1 MRLRENWVRIFVKTS
16 CINYSFCLGMFTQ
29 LQTAYE
35 RASQEAA
42 AVKQTVQS
50 ATAKD
55 DQSRAMVSELT
66 AVSVDYYIT
75 GCVPLNNNNNTG
87 IENHMHWLLTDC
99 ATICVACTVVAGQR
113 AERSHY
119 GTVKS

>member
-1 MRLRENWVRIFVKTS
+1 MRLHKNWVRIFIKTS
-16 CINYSFCLGMFTQ
+16 SIVYSFRLRMFAQ

-66 AVSVDYYIT
+66 AVSSDLIVDCLHYR
-75 GCVPLNNNNNTG
+75 L
-87 IENHMHWLLTDC
+87 
-99 ATICVACTVVAGQR
+99 
-113 AERSHY
+113 RSIGY
-119 GTVKS
+119 